1 VLEYSVRSV
10 TATTATVALRG
21 DMTGERW
28 SQRLR
33 AFLEDRYISDG
44 VRLVELDLEEV
55 VAIDLDGIGALAA
68 LARSAT
74 ERDKRI
80 VVVSPSAQ
88 VENRLRQTG
97 ILRFLSDEA
106 TWESEDDR
114 RRSDGPG
121 AWSRAA
127 AFEHAYA
134 DLRKR
139 TALVALGSWFLRA
152 SARREI
158 QRSRDVSVFGSPV
171 APRSLL
177 ARAQRAAENVA

>member
-1 VLEYSVRSV
+1 VLEYSVQSV
-10 TATTATVALRG
+10 TASTAAVALRG
-21 DMTGERW
+21 DVTGEQW
-28 SQRLR
+28 ANRLR

-44 VRLVELDLEEV
+44 VRLVELDLEDV

-80 VVVSPSAQ
+80 VVVSPPAQ

-97 ILRFLSDEA
+97 ILRFLSDDPMA
-106 TWESEDDR
+106 RESEDER
-114 RRSDGPG
+114 HRSDGPG

-158 QRSRDVSVFGSPV
+158 QRSRDASAFGSSI
-171 APRSLL
+171 APRSLP
-177 ARAQRAAENVA
+177 ARAQRASEN